1 MRIMTGLIV
10 LCALPVNA
18 YAQEPSQDTKVEQ
31 LERKLNHSAQ
41 QIEQLRDLVES
52 LRGEISQLKGH
63 RASNER
69 HTAYPS
75 ETAVQLTPEDQS
87 SPPAETNA
95 DRFVA
100 RMIEPNMGRS
110 EREETIRAK
119 PEIFIQA
126 RYSAL
131 PIRNV
136 GDDFEPNLSLTRIET
151 RWAGKVTERL
161 GAGME
166 IQFHPAIDGSPE
178 ELVNDAFIEYYL
190 NDYMTVRVGQ
200 FVKPFGFDI
209 QQSSALRESPERALF
224 AGYFFPGQR
233 DRGVMLSG
241 DLRALRISALK
252 DVQYF
257 VGAFNGN
264 RFFTDNNRQLNYLAR
279 VRKIFHSRFAVGF
292 SAQVGKQLLSADIS
306 GNNDEN
312 IFGVDFQLA
321 VTNRFGLRGEFVRG
335 NTPSTLLPIEPE
347 FAPAFRSGARSG
359 GGRLLAAYRLNSR
372 DNIYARYDAFNG
384 DPVTG
389 RNIRAFNF
397 GYFREVRGA
406 SRLSFDYQ
414 FKNRP
419 SFNDD
424 AVNGRLNIT
433 WGIEF

>member
-1 MRIMTGLIV
+1 MRITTGLLL
-10 LCALPVNA
+10 LCALPVFA
-18 YAQEPSQDTKVEQ
+18 YGQQLNTETKIEQ
-31 LERKLNHSAQ
+31 LERKLDQATQ
-41 QIEQLRDLVES
+41 QIEQLTDVIES
-52 LRGEISQLKGH
+52 LRRGIARMKGETP
-63 RASNER
+63 SNQVTNPSDEPP
-69 HTAYPS
+69 TATP
-75 ETAVQLTPEDQS
+75 VQQS
-87 SPPAETNA
+87 SPTAETTG

-100 RMIEPNMGRS
+100 RILEPGLGLS
-110 EREETIRAK
+110 ESEETLRAK
-119 PEIFIQA
+119 PEIFIQT

-131 PIRNV
+131 PIRDV
-136 GDDFEPNLSLTRIET
+136 GDEFEPNLSLTRIET

-161 GAGME
+161 GAGLE

-178 ELVNDAFIEYYL
+178 ELVNDAFIEYYV

-209 QQSSALRESPERALF
+209 QQSSAVRESPERAIF

-233 DRGVMLSG
+233 DRGVLLSG
-241 DLRALRISALK
+241 DLRSLGVSALK
-252 DVQYF
+252 DVHYF

-279 VRKIFHSRFAVGF
+279 VRKIFDRRFAVGF
-292 SAQVGKQLLSADIS
+292 SAQIGKQLLPAALS
-306 GNNDEN
+306 GDNDEN

-321 VTNRFGLRGEFVRG
+321 VMKRFGMRGEFVRG
-335 NTPSTLLPIEPE
+335 NTPSTLLAIEPE
-347 FAPAFRSGARSG
+347 FAPSFRPGARSG
-359 GGRLLAAYRLNSR
+359 GGHLFASYTLGDR
-372 DNIYARYDAFNG
+372 DNIYARYDGFNG

-397 GYFREVRGA
+397 GYFRQVGGL

-414 FKNRP
+414 FKNRH